1 MVKPNFPLKPTFENG
16 LYVKSAHVS
25 TEMDVIKRSMKSS
38 LHMDLMNVLTWSD
51 LCARFNK
58 FGMKSIFNAAF

>member
-1 MVKPNFPLKPTFENG
+1 MVKQNFPLKPTFENG

-38 LHMDLMNVLTWSD
+38 LHMDLINV
-51 LCARFNK
+51 CARFNK